1 MDTKNTTEVTGFSPV
16 LSYKPLI
23 LNIEQSFQQPVYLP
37 GAVSDQ
43 KTIASLF
50 VTDLPFTANL
60 ALKANIPIVGY
71 KGITNQYSENLQVL
85 HPDFTQLL
93 QEKKV
98 TTVVLVY
105 NSDVLDPGYSY
116 GSDKDLSWPLFS
128 LYYAVKKFK
137 DLLTAFDRNITLIWT
152 NIKHQFQFEQV
163 ITLDDLEKKHP
174 DRTFIHLQNF
184 KSQENSF
191 FDCINLTEKSLNR
204 LYSHLRLKDAISF
217 YSYHADQLK
226 QNEFVFRSVCYCHDG
241 DKLEKIKYTE
251 TKLYLRVGPFYY
263 KRIMVNNAHD
273 QYEEVLKPWSV
284 GEIGRD
290 YGTDFIRQI
299 TRYDSFVNKPNNSG
313 EYQRLITSSH
323 NGIVSNLFN
332 IYHPVDW
339 EPVAGEWPII
349 EKFLKHIFSACN
361 VDGEVLY
368 EFGLDYIQLSYQNP
382 RQRLPILALVSG
394 ERNTGK
400 STFLDF
406 LKLIYGANMAIL
418 DNQRFNPKF
427 TSHFAGKLFVA
438 IDEGHIPLHDKTT
451 KEMIK
456 NMATGKVMWLEG
468 KGSNAEV
475 IENFTH
481 LLFCTNDER
490 NFMQIDSGENRF
502 AVLKVPSF
510 RKQGMKDDP
519 DMLEKMRKEI
529 PAFLNF
535 LQNRRLHY
543 QVKTTRFWFPD
554 EVYITEALQVV
565 MDNTKSVI
573 EKELE
578 EWLNDSFLTFG
589 EIELNYTL
597 TDIMQ
602 ELNKYSESKFS
613 KSKIKEILAAIYNIK
628 PGKLTRYDYFNIKA
642 DGEPEEL
649 KRVGRCCSFFAK
661 DWLTEEEYKGF
672 FSALNKKRNQEPKN

>member
-1 MDTKNTTEVTGFSPV
+1 MNDTSELTFKSLKPKNQLAADQTIYIPKPV
-16 LSYKPLI
+16 
-23 LNIEQSFQQPVYLP
+23 N
-37 GAVSDQ
+37 DQ

-50 VTDLPFTANL
+50 VTDLPFTAYS
-60 ALKANIPIVGY
+60 ALKENIPIVGY
-71 KGITNQYSENLQVL
+71 MGITNQYSENLQVL
-85 HPDFTQLL
+85 HPDFAQLL
-93 QEKKV
+93 QKKKV
-98 TTVVLVY
+98 NTVVLVY
-105 NSDVLDPGYSY
+105 NSDVLDPGFSH
-116 GSDKDLSWPLFS
+116 GSDKDLSGPLFS
-128 LYYAVKKFK
+128 VFFAVKKFK
-137 DLLTAFDRNITLIWT
+137 QLLNAFDRDITLIWT
-152 NIKHQFQFEQV
+152 NIKHQFAFEQV

-174 DRTFIHLQNF
+174 DRTFTALQNF
-184 KSQENSF
+184 KSQENPF
-191 FDCINLTEKSLNR
+191 FDCINLTENSLNR
-204 LYSHLRLKDAISF
+204 LFSHFRLKDAITF

-226 QNEFVFRSVCYCHDG
+226 QYEFVFRSVCYCHDG
-241 DKLEKIKYTE
+241 DKLEKIKYTD
-251 TKLYLRVGPFYY
+251 TKLYLRVGPFFY
-263 KRIMVNNAHD
+263 KRIMVKNAHD
-273 QYEEVLKPWSV
+273 QFEEVLKPWSV
-284 GEIGRD
+284 TEIRRD
-290 YGTDFIRQI
+290 YGTDFIKQI
-299 TRYDSFVNKPNNSG
+299 TRYDSFVNKPNNSA

-339 EPVAGEWPII
+339 EPVAGEWPVI
-349 EKFLKHIFSACN
+349 EKFLRHIFSACN

-510 RKQGMKDDP
+510 RKQGLKDDP

-535 LQNRRLHY
+535 LHNRRLHY
-543 QVKTTRFWFPD
+543 PVKTTRFWFPD
-554 EVYITEALQVV
+554 QVYVTEALQVV
-565 MDNTKSVI
+565 MDNTKSII
-573 EKELE
+573 ERELE

-602 ELNKYSESKFS
+602 EVNKYSESKFS
-613 KSKIKEILAAIYNIK
+613 KSRIKEVLAGIYNVK
-628 PGKLTRYDYFNIKA
+628 AGKLRRYVYFNSKA
-642 DGEPEEL
+642 DGEAEEL
-649 KRVGRCCSFFAK
+649 NRVGRCCTFYAK
-661 DWLTEEEYKGF
+661 DWMTEEEYKGLF
-672 FSALNKKRNQEPKN
+672 PRLNKKRNPDPG

>member
-1 MDTKNTTEVTGFSPV
+1 MNTTE
-16 LSYKPLI
+16 LSYKPLK
-23 LNIEQSFQQPVYLP
+23 LNHQLTGKISSNELIHIPKST
-37 GAVSDQ
+37 SNQ

-50 VTDLPFTANL
+50 VTDLPFTADS
-60 ALKANIPIVGY
+60 ALKAGIPIVGY
-71 KGITNQYSENLQVL
+71 KGITDQYSENLQVL

-93 QEKKV
+93 QSKKV
-98 TTVVLVY
+98 QTVVLVY
-105 NSDVLDPGYSY
+105 NSDVLDSRFSH

-128 LYYAVKKFK
+128 VLYAVKKFK
-137 DLLTAFDRNITLIWT
+137 DLLNSFDRDITLIWT
-152 NIKHQFQFEQV
+152 NIKHQFAFEQV

-191 FDCINLTEKSLNR
+191 FDCINLTENSMNR
-204 LYSHLRLKDAISF
+204 LFSHLRLKDAITF

-226 QNEFVFRSVCYCHDG
+226 QYEFVFRSVCYCHDG
-241 DKLEKIKYTE
+241 DKLEKIKYTD

-273 QYEEVLKPWSV
+273 QFEEVLKPWSI

-290 YGTDFIRQI
+290 YGQNFIKQI
-299 TRYDSFVNKPNNSG
+299 PRYDTFVNKPNNSG
-313 EYQRLITSSH
+313 EYQRVVTTNH
-323 NGIVSNLFN
+323 NGIVSSLFN

-339 EPVAGEWPII
+339 EPVSGEWPTI
-349 EKFLKHIFSACN
+349 EKFLKHIFTACN

-382 RQRLPILALVSG
+382 RQRLPILALVSS

-468 KGSNAEV
+468 KGANAEV
-475 IENFTH
+475 VENFTH
-481 LLFCTNDER
+481 LLFCSNNER

-502 AVLKVPSF
+502 AVLKVPSY

-519 DMLEKMRKEI
+519 DMLEKMRKEV

-535 LQNRRLHY
+535 LQNRPLHY
-543 QVKTTRFWFPD
+543 PVKTTRFWFPD
-554 EVYITEALQVV
+554 EVYITEALQLV
-565 MDNTKSVI
+565 MDKTKSII

-578 EWLNDSFLTFG
+578 DWLRDCFVTFG

-597 TDIMQ
+597 TEVML
-602 ELNKYSESKFS
+602 ELNKYSEIKFP
-613 KSKIKEILAAIYNIK
+613 KSKIKELLAENYNIT
-628 PGKLTRYDYFNIKA
+628 PGPSLRYIRHSEDAK
-642 DGEPEEL
+642 GEPVLENR
-649 KRVGRCCSFFAK
+649 KGRFCTFYQK
-661 DWLTEEEYKGF
+661 DWLTDVETSEIC
-672 FSALNKKRNQEPKN
+672 

>member
-1 MDTKNTTEVTGFSPV
+1 MDTQK
-16 LSYKPLI
+16 LSYKPLKLI
-23 LNIEQSFQQPVYLP
+23 GQITNHAAENQTVIISKSVN
-37 GAVSDQ
+37 DQ
-43 KTIASLF
+43 KSISSLF
-50 VTDLPFTANL
+50 VTDLPFTAES
-60 ALKANIPIVGY
+60 ALKAGIPIVGY

-85 HPDFTQLL
+85 HPDFAQLL

-98 TTVVLVY
+98 NTVVLVY
-105 NSDVLDPGYSY
+105 NSDVLDPGFSH
-116 GSDKDLSWPLFS
+116 GSDKDLSWA
-128 LYYAVKKFK
+128 LYNVHYAVIKFK
-137 DLLTAFDRNITLIWT
+137 KLLNDFDRNITLIWT
-152 NIKHQFQFEQV
+152 NIKHQFQFEGV
-163 ITLDDLEKKHP
+163 ITLDDLDKKHP
-174 DRTFIHLQNF
+174 DSTFSALQNF
-184 KSQENSF
+184 RSLGNSF
-191 FDCINLTEKSLNR
+191 FDCINLTELSLNR
-204 LYSHLRLKDAISF
+204 LYSHFRLNDAITF
-217 YSYHADQLK
+217 YIYHADQLK
-226 QNEFVFRSVCYCHDG
+226 QYEFVFRSVCYCHDG

-263 KRIMVNNAHD
+263 KRIMVSNAHD
-273 QYEEVLKPWSV
+273 QFEEVLKPWSV

-368 EFGLDYIQLSYQNP
+368 EFGLDYIQLSYQSP

-468 KGSNAEV
+468 KGANAETV
-475 IENFTH
+475 DNFTH
-481 LLFCTNDER
+481 LLFCSNNER
-490 NFMQIDSGENRF
+490 NFMQIDPGENRF

-519 DMLEKMRKEI
+519 DMLEKMRKEV

-543 QVKTTRFWFPD
+543 PIKTTRFWFPD
-554 EVYITEALQVV
+554 EVYITEALQLV
-565 MDNTKSVI
+565 MDKTKSI
-573 EKELE
+573 LEKELE
-578 EWLNDSFLTFG
+578 EWLNDAFHDFLQL
-589 EIELNYTL
+589 ELNYTL
-597 TDIMQ
+597 DDICH
-602 ELNKYSESKFS
+602 ELNKSAEYKFP
-613 KSKIKEILAAIYNIK
+613 KSRIREMLVENYNITPGPSLRYVFYTAK
-628 PGKLTRYDYFNIKA
+628 PN
-642 DGEPEEL
+642 GEPEEQ
-649 KRVGRCCSFFAK
+649 KKKGRYCTFYAK
-661 DWLTEEEYKGF
+661 DWLNDEEFEKL
-672 FSALNKKRNQEPKN
+672 FSAKWNPEGKFTPV

>member
-1 MDTKNTTEVTGFSPV
+1 MDTKNTSGITDFTPT
-16 LSYKPLI
+16 LSYKPLM
-23 LNIEQSFQQPVYLP
+23 LSIEQSFEQPVYLP
-37 GAVSDQ
+37 VAVSDQ

-50 VTDLPFTANL
+50 VTDLPFTACS

-71 KGITNQYSENLQVL
+71 KGISNQYSENLQVL

-98 TTVVLVY
+98 NTVVLVY
-105 NSDVLDPGYSY
+105 NSDVLDPGYSH
-116 GSDKDLSWPLFS
+116 GSDKDLSWPLYNV
-128 LYYAVKKFK
+128 YYAVIKFK
-137 DLLTAFDRNITLIWT
+137 KLLNDFDRNITLIWT
-152 NIKHQFQFEQV
+152 NIKHQFQFEGV
-163 ITLDDLEKKHP
+163 ITLDDLDKKHP
-174 DRTFIHLQNF
+174 DSTFIHLQNF
-184 KSQENSF
+184 RSLGNSF
-191 FDCINLTEKSLNR
+191 FDCINLTELSLNR
-204 LYSHLRLKDAISF
+204 LYSHFRLKDAITF
-217 YSYHADQLK
+217 YIYHADQLK

-273 QYEEVLKPWSV
+273 QFEEVLKPWSIS
-284 GEIGRD
+284 EIGRD

-299 TRYDSFVNKPNNSG
+299 TRYDSFVNKPNNSA

-339 EPVAGEWPII
+339 EPMAGEWPVI
-349 EKFLKHIFSACN
+349 EKFLRHIFSACN

-535 LQNRRLHY
+535 LQNRQLHY
-543 QVKTTRFWFPD
+543 PVKTTRFWFPD
-554 EVYITEALQVV
+554 EVYITEALQMV

-597 TDIMQ
+597 MDIMQ
-602 ELNKYSESKFS
+602 ELNKYCESKFS
-613 KSKIKEILAAIYNIK
+613 KSRIKEVLAAIYNIK
-628 PGKLTRYDYFNIKA
+628 PGKIIRYAYFNIKA
-642 DGEPEEL
+642 DGETEEL
-649 KRVGRCCSFFAK
+649 NRVGRCCTFNAK
-661 DWLTEEEYKGF
+661 DWMTEEEYKGLF
-672 FSALNKKRNQEPKN
+672 PLLSKIRNPDPG